1 MSSRRPL
8 RVLVVG
14 PAPVGLTSRG
24 GTQTVV
30 ALMAAHPDE
39 RMCITMVVT
48 YLDRVVWQRL
58 AIGVYGMLRAAWLVL
73 RGRADIMHVHLTHG
87 GSVVRKA
94 VPLLAARWVGVP
106 TIVHGHSYDFGG
118 WFDRL
123 PTWGQ
128 LAVRRM
134 LIADH
139 WLVLGDRYVDEYAS
153 RLRIPDGRISVLH
166 NAVRVVDTA
175 VTQLGIER
183 VHAVAL
189 GRLGIRKGSY
199 DVIAAVSTLDET
211 VRSRLHVTLVGD
223 GEVDAVR
230 AAVTAA
236 RLDETISVL
245 EWLTPAAR
253 DELLASAHIF
263 VLPSRDEGLPM
274 ALLEAMAYGLAP
286 ITTTVGSIG
295 EVVTD
300 QINGIVVQPGVP
312 SQIADALTT
321 LVNDEGLRSRLGT
334 AARDRVGEFGLDCWY
349 RRLALLWTELAR
361 KSPVLR

>member
-1 MSSRRPL
+1 M
-8 RVLVVG
+8 
-14 PAPVGLTSRG
+14 
-24 GTQTVV
+24 V

-39 RMCITMVVT
+39 RICITMVPT
-48 YLDRVVWQRL
+48 YVDRVLWQRL
-58 AIGVYGMLRAAWLVL
+58 AVGVYGMLHAAWLVL
-73 RGRADIMHVHLTHG
+73 RGQVDIMHVHLTHG

-94 VPLLAARWVGVP
+94 LPLLAARWAGVP
-106 TIVHGHSYDFGG
+106 AIVHGHSYDFAG

-134 LIADH
+134 LVADY

-153 RLRIPDGRISVLH
+153 RLQIPDGRIGVLH
-166 NAVRVVDTA
+166 NAVRVVDTPVA
-175 VTQLGIER
+175 QSGIDR

-199 DVIAAVSTLDET
+199 DVIAAVDALDET
-211 VRSRLHVTLVGD
+211 VRGRLRVTLAGD
-223 GEVDAVR
+223 GEVGGVR

-253 DELLASAHIF
+253 DELLATAHIF

-286 ITTTVGSIG
+286 VTTIVGSIG

-300 QINGIVVQPGVP
+300 QVNGIVVQSGVP
-312 SQIADALTT
+312 SQIADALAA
-321 LVNDEGLRSRLGT
+321 LVNDEALRSRLGA

-349 RRLALLWTELAR
+349 QRLALLWTELACQ
-361 KSPVLR
+361 SPVLRRHGQRPPIGL